1 MNRIIAFM
9 NSAGGVGRTTS
20 ALSIAVAFSEYGKR
34 VLLVD
39 CDPNGALTFTLG
51 KENSRRTV
59 YDIFSGRPRA
69 LGMLHQTSER
79 VDLIP
84 ASPKLSELARFKSE
98 DLLFSALSSFEYDI
112 IIIDSSAGLGPIN
125 HQVLAAA
132 DEIIIP
138 TRLDL
143 LSVRGALDVAQ
154 ESKSYRG
161 KIRAILPTMVD
172 ARSKHGVHMLSELT
186 SRFGSGSIINPGIPK
201 SPLFLDA
208 VVAGQSLLNYKKASD
223 LAGRYR
229 EITYD
234 LL

>member
-1 MNRIIAFM
+1 M

-20 ALSIAVAFSEYGKR
+20 ALALAVAFSEYGRK

-39 CDPNGALTFTLG
+39 CDPHGALSFILG
-51 KENSRRTV
+51 KENSHRTAF
-59 YDIFSGRPRA
+59 DIYSGRERA
-69 LGMLHQTSER
+69 LGMIHQTQER

-84 ASPKLSELARFKSE
+84 SSPKLSEVTRLKNE
-98 DLLFSALSSFEYDI
+98 GILFSSLNSFEHDV
-112 IIIDSSAGLGPIN
+112 IIIDSGSGFGALNQSII
-125 HQVLAAA
+125 AAA

-143 LSVRGALDVAQ
+143 LSIRGALEIAQ
-154 ESKSYRG
+154 ASKSNRG
-161 KIRAILPTMVD
+161 KIRAILPTLVEARAKHANEMMTELKAKFGKSVVD
-172 ARSKHGVHMLSELT
+172 
-186 SRFGSGSIINPGIPK
+186 PGIPK
-201 SPLFLDA
+201 SPLILEA
-208 VVAGQSLLNYKKASD
+208 VVAGQSLLNFRKASD